1 MNKYSVSYEYRDGAG
16 RWHAVVGLVV
26 TASSVARVQ
35 WSIATMCQECV
46 INSVDLIGPADDDTG
61 SEFDV

>member
-1 MNKYSVSYEYRDGAG
+1 MNKYRVAYDYKDARGH
-16 RWHAVVGLVV
+16 WHTVDGLVV
-26 TASSVARVQ
+26 TASSVARAQ

-61 SEFDV
+61 SEVDV